1 MNRPP
6 ALKLPPFNLIG
17 AAHCAWVGLAS
28 PSSCGRRGSWSEWK
42 KFWRGKGIHATF
54 RLGLGRS
61 ALLGRWQKYG
71 VDNVDYAVAAGDVGL
86 GDVHVAIECY
96 TTVGGYLQIGAVD
109 RLRCFAV

>member
-1 MNRPP
+1 MPEPDYDMLQIGSTIINHGRTKYANYSYSGLTFDDP
-6 ALKLPPFNLIG
+6 AYYQTSKGLISPRFGPFRFI
-17 AAHCAWVGLAS
+17 V
-28 PSSCGRRGSWSEWK
+28 
-42 KFWRGKGIHATF
+42 
-54 RLGLGRS
+54 
-61 ALLGRWQKYG
+61 LGRWQKYG

>member
-1 MNRPP
+1 MESVTQEVFSKARHRRN
-6 ALKLPPFNLIG
+6 AG
-17 AAHCAWVGLAS
+17 A
-28 PSSCGRRGSWSEWK
+28 
-42 KFWRGKGIHATF
+42 WRGFVAPLSAFFVCRVCRHELISAS
-54 RLGLGRS
+54 LGLGRS

-71 VDNVDYAVAAGDVGL
+71 VDNVDHAVAAGDVGL